1 VAGDTREWSIP
12 APLRALLW
20 WPPTAFVLVLVAP
33 DVAAGV
39 IALAGAALVAL
50 GTLASAVARRWGS
63 QPDGATELLAD
74 VAQPQAVEMLS
85 PQHAA

>member
-1 VAGDTREWSIP
+1 VAGETREWSIP

-50 GTLASAVARRWGS
+50 GTLAAAVARRCGS
-63 QPDGATELLAD
+63 PDGATELLGD
-74 VAQPQAVEMLS
+74 GAQPQAVEMLA